1 MVSRVSLINN
11 PNQTISSIFRAPHLI
26 DILKMKH
33 HANPEH
39 HHLPRGKL
47 SQVNTTSF
55 KTVGFDMGS
64 CYHVNYKLLVIVG
77 VSVMRNIFRE
87 PVVKTIKYINSNG
100 WFRTY
105 AININTEMYFHL
117 KDEQSVF
124 NDTVYVPTTGQFDD
138 VKIA

>member
-1 MVSRVSLINN
+1 
-11 PNQTISSIFRAPHLI
+11 
-26 DILKMKH
+26 
-33 HANPEH
+33 
-39 HHLPRGKL
+39 
-47 SQVNTTSF
+47 
-55 KTVGFDMGS
+55 MGS
-64 CYHVNYKLLVIVG
+64 CYHMKYKLLVIVR
-77 VSVMRNIFRE
+77 VSVIRNIFRE

-124 NDTVYVPTTGQFDD
+124 NDTHYVPTTGQFDD

>member
-11 PNQTISSIFRAPHLI
+11 PNQTISSIFSAPYLI

-47 SQVNTTSF
+47 SQVNTTLF
-55 KTVGFDMGS
+55 KRLDST
-64 CYHVNYKLLVIVG
+64 CYHLKYKLLVLVG
-77 VSVMRNIFRE
+77 VSVIRNIFRE

-124 NDTVYVPTTGQFDD
+124 NDTHYVPTTGQFDD

>member
-64 CYHVNYKLLVIVG
+64 CYHLKYK
-77 VSVMRNIFRE
+77 F
-87 PVVKTIKYINSNG
+87 NSNG

-117 KDEQSVF
+117 KDEQSAF
-124 NDTVYVPTTGQFDD
+124 NDTHYVPTTGQFDD